1 MPRRQY
7 LDLPLHT
14 IGFEIQELSPKRVAG
29 RKFQFNSTALNSTA
43 IQGFERRSVGAGG
56 RGTGQ
61 HGGSHGLR
69 TRRVAGIQLS
79 INHVKQAELGDT
91 VTAEATPISAGRT
104 IQVWEVQIRKIDPS
118 SPGKGA
124 LVSSSRVTLLCN
136 MPVPENAKDASAT
149 LKKYA
154 KL

>member
-1 MPRRQY
+1 MGDLDAKTPV

-29 RKFQFNSTALNSTA
+29 RLKVTEKCCQVL
-43 IQGFERRSVGAGG
+43 
-56 RGTGQ
+56 
-61 HGGSHGLR
+61 HGGVSALVAEALASMGAHMASGL
-69 TRRVAGIQLS
+69 RRVAGIQLS

-118 SPGKGA
+118 TPGKGA

-136 MPVPENAKDASAT
+136 MPVPENAKDASVT